1 MTRSALLSRA
11 TLWWRGARPR
21 TLGASVV
28 PVIVGTAAADRTSA
42 WRTLGALVVGV
53 GLQIGV
59 NYLNDYEDG
68 VRGVDTAK
76 RAGPVRLVASGLASP
91 KRVATAGLVAIGM
104 AAVAGLLLAWAAG
117 WWLLGLGGACILG
130 AVGYSGGPRPYG
142 AVGLGE
148 LSVFAFFG
156 LAATAGTAYVQ
167 AGRVSAEAWWSATC
181 VGLLA
186 VAILV
191 ANNLRDIPTDATA
204 GKRTL
209 AVRLGETH
217 TRALYRV
224 VVVGALAVP
233 VIGVLAG
240 ALPAATLLALAAAPL
255 ALHPLRVVGS
265 ARGRALVPVLLR
277 TAAMHAVA
285 GLGLVIG
292 LWLS

>member
-1 MTRSALLSRA
+1 MTRSAALSRA
-11 TLWWRGARPR
+11 TIWWKGARPR

-28 PVIVGTAAADRTSA
+28 PVVVGTAAAGSA
-42 WRTLGALVVGV
+42 TARRTLGALVVGL

-68 VRGVDTAK
+68 VRGVDTRK

-91 KRVATAGLVAIGM
+91 RSVAIAGLVAIGL

-156 LAATAGTAYVQ
+156 LAATAGMAYVQ
-167 AGRVSAEAWWSATC
+167 AGRVSAEAWWSAVA

-186 VAILV
+186 VGILV
-191 ANNLRDIPTDATA
+191 ANNLRDIPTDVAA

-209 AVRLGETH
+209 AVKLGEER
-217 TRALYRV
+217 TRAVYRV

-233 VIGVLAG
+233 VLGVLVG
-240 ALPAATLLALAAAPL
+240 ALPVAALLVLVAAPL
-255 ALHPLRVVGS
+255 AVQPLRVVGD
-265 ARGRALVPVLLR
+265 ARGPALVPVLLR
-277 TAAMHAVA
+277 TAAVHAAA
-285 GLGLVIG
+285 GLGLAIG
-292 LWLS
+292 LWVS